1 MGGGGGRVC
10 CGHGDP
16 VVDMCLPGS
25 CHRRAAVPGCC
36 CWKRML
42 ETTPR
47 VIVAGDSGVPAQ
59 LRRGRRKRGNVCAV
73 FIVCFEGCRCWGW
86 ERFGLW
92 DVVTGRGHAASKAGP
107 ASNPVPTCKT
117 ARQLPSPWAVTT
129 PHAGALMQALAQP
142 HCGSPAQPRPTGPH
156 RAPTHK
162 FSPKFSGF
170 LLFSSF
176 LILNNAKKPHSRNCF
191 LVGWEVRCA
200 SSRGGVSLWPTIM
213 PMRFS
218 NGMENEHQRTIL
230 GAAAPLLCP
239 MGVAAMIERTDD
251 HALYL

>member
-1 MGGGGGRVC
+1 MGGGGGGGVC

-16 VVDMCLPGS
+16 VVDMYLPGS

-47 VIVAGDSGVPAQ
+47 VVVAGDSGVPAQ

-73 FIVCFEGCRCWGW
+73 FIVCFEGCRCW

-92 DVVTGRGHAASKAGP
+92 DVVTGRGHAVSKAGP
-107 ASNPVPTCKT
+107 APNPVPTCKT

-129 PHAGALMQALAQP
+129 PHAGALMQAVAQP

-176 LILNNAKKPHSRNCF
+176 LHIEQRKQTTFPELFSCRLGGPPRFLSGRRAPVAHDHADALFERN
-191 LVGWEVRCA
+191 G
-200 SSRGGVSLWPTIM
+200 
-213 PMRFS
+213 
-218 NGMENEHQRTIL
+218 
-230 GAAAPLLCP
+230 
-239 MGVAAMIERTDD
+239 ERTPANNLGCGCSPLMSHGSGRND
-251 HALYL
+251 